1 MRAHSSLKQE
11 ASKEENAQDYDD
23 GDNDDLDKS
32 HNVTSRNADCAD
44 FKFAPR
50 ALSTA
55 FLLRIVNS
63 FWWMQIQEN
72 TEGFSTYAGGPLIMK
87 AMTQLDV
94 KLARF

>member
-44 FKFAPR
+44 FKFARGRCQRPSCKELLIQFDGCKSR
-50 ALSTA
+50 KIPKVSALRPA
-55 FLLRIVNS
+55 FL
-63 FWWMQIQEN
+63 
-72 TEGFSTYAGGPLIMK
+72 
-87 AMTQLDV
+87 
-94 KLARF
+94 